1 MATANRLRAPQ
12 HFAVCKWL
20 ESIRDEAVRDSL
32 RPIQIAR
39 RAAAKFGHPVTARN
53 VSYAARAIGLDL
65 SQPRPTAT
73 SANRGGPR
81 QRLRSVE
88 VLAADLIEAEA
99 RIRELA
105 TRLNSMLREF
115 GLPLVDADRFQPV
128 DPNVRRI
135 AKGIAMIHPTSNNPS
150 E

>member
-1 MATANRLRAPQ
+1 MATANRLKAPQ

-20 ESIRDEAVRDSL
+20 ESIRDEVVRDSL
-32 RPIQIAR
+32 RPTQIAR
-39 RAAAKFGHPVTARN
+39 RAAAKLGHPVTARN

-65 SQPRPTAT
+65 TQTRPTAA

-81 QRLRSVE
+81 QRLRSAE
-88 VLAADLIEAEA
+88 VLAAALLESEA
-99 RIRELA
+99 RIREMA
-105 TRLNSMLREF
+105 TRLNAMLREF
-115 GLPLVDADRFQPV
+115 GMPPVDADRFQPV

-135 AKGIAMIHPTSNNPS
+135 AKGIAMIPPTNNPS